1 MGFVYHRDTA
11 KGRVYWISFNHEGER
26 FRERAGT
33 DKREAERFLA
43 RREREV
49 REGITESRPNG
60 RAPTLRRFAE
70 GFFESRAARSVR
82 SVADEQ
88 ARFRLHVDPK
98 LGRLRVDEIT
108 PKIVAAWVEEMKLE
122 GQLSAKSIRNTHG
135 VLSVILGQAQF
146 EELVEVNAAKGLPR
160 GILPP
165 LKSKKPVP
173 YSRDELAVML
183 GHPAVPPD
191 VRVLLALMGL
201 AGLRLGEACGRR
213 WRDLN
218 TNREPL
224 WRLRVH
230 DQYDGQPLKTAEHG
244 DAKERD
250 VPVHPVLRDLL
261 IDWYREGFEATL
273 GRPPRPADPI
283 TPWPARM
290 APRSENQAGKAADK
304 AIAAAGIERIRG
316 RRVHSLR
323 RSFISLARSDGA
335 RRDVLETVTHNA
347 RGEIIDVYTEFV
359 WPARCEAVS
368 ALRITPLEAMP
379 EKDATQATDL
389 DRDDAGLDPLAGLK
403 AP

>member
-1 MGFVYHRDTA
+1 MGVYKRQRKD
-11 KGRVYWISFNHEGER
+11 RVDYWISFQVDGQQV
-26 FRERAGT
+26 RERAGT
-33 DKREAERFLA
+33 DKREAERLLA
-43 RREREV
+43 RRRREV
-49 REGITESRPNG
+49 AEGTYDPDARTG
-60 RAPTLRRFAE
+60 QVPTLRSF
-70 GFFESRAARSVR
+70 AARYFEDRTVR
-82 SVADEQ
+82 SVDDEK
-88 ARFRLHVDPK
+88 ARFRLHIEPA
-98 LGRLRVDEIT
+98 LGRRRLDTIT
-108 PKIVAAWVEEMKLE
+108 PQMVASWIDDMKAE
-122 GQLSAKSIRNTHG
+122 GELAAKSIRNTHG
-135 VLSVILGQAQF
+135 VLSAMLRQAKF
-146 EELVEVNAAKGLPR
+146 EGLVEGNAAKGLPR

-165 LKSKKPVP
+165 IKSKRPAP

-183 GHPAVPPD
+183 GHPAIPPD

-218 TNREPL
+218 TNKAPL

-261 IDWYREGFEATL
+261 VDWYREGFEAQL
-273 GRPPRPADPI
+273 GRAPRDDDPI
-283 TPWPARM
+283 TPWPAQM
-290 APRSENQAGKAADK
+290 APRTENQAAKAADK
-304 AIAAAGIERIRG
+304 AIAAAGIEKIRG

-368 ALRITPLEAMP
+368 ELRVTPLEAMP
-379 EKDATQATDL
+379 EKEATQVTDL
-389 DRDDAGLDPLAGLK
+389 DRDDVGLDPLAGLK
-403 AP
+403 TP